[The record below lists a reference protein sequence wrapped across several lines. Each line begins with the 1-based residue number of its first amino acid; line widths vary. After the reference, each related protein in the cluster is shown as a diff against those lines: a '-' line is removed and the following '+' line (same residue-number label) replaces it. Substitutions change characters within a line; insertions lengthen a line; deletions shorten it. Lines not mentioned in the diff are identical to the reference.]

1 VRGFRASAYLHRQPE
16 ATQQLGAWLKEGKL
30 SYKETIIE
38 GLERAPEALQRM
50 LAGDTLGK
58 TLVQVQA

>member
-30 SYKETIIE
+30 AYEETIIE

-50 LAGDTLGK
+50 LAGNTLGK
-58 TLVQVQA
+58 TLVRIR